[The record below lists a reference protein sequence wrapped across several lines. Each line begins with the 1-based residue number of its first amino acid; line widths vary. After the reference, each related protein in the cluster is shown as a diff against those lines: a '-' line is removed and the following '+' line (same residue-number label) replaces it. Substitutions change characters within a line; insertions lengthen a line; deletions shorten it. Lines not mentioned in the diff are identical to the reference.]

1 MSRTFASLKK
11 HRNYRL
17 FFSGQLVSVF
27 GTWMQMIALAW
38 FVVDHTRSP
47 LAVGILAFCRFLPF
61 TLFGLV
67 AGVLADRFDNRR
79 LVMTTQA
86 GAMAV
91 SIALS
96 ILALTDATP
105 LWAIYLLAALGG
117 TATVFDAPG
126 RQSLTFQLVG
136 RDELPNAVALNATL
150 FNASRMAGPALAGI
164 VIAAGGTAACFIINA
179 VSFLAVLAAL
189 ALIRPAELH
198 PVERGDSRP
207 TVFRG
212 VREGLVF
219 AKKTRVVWVA
229 LVITTVL
236 STLGFNFNVLV
247 PVLVRETLDA
257 GPEVFGSMS
266 AAFGAGAL
274 AGALLTATLGRAS
287 WKALLAGTAGFG
299 ITVLVLAPQTSVPVA
314 AALLFAAGVC
324 FILWNSNT
332 QSLLQLTAPDHLRGR
347 VMSLFLFA
355 FAGLGPPGS
364 LAAGWLAD
372 VGGTRLA
379 FAVAGAAGLAMT
391 ALGWWKSPFREP
403 VARPGSAR
411 LEPGVVHRPE

>member
-1 MSRTFASLKK
+1 MSRTFASLRI

-38 FVVDHTRSP
+38 FVADHTRSP

-86 GAMAV
+86 AAMAV
-91 SIALS
+91 SIALT
-96 ILALTDATP
+96 ILALAGDPP
-105 LWAIYLLAALGG
+105 LWSIYLLAALGG

-150 FNASRMAGPALAGI
+150 FNASRMAGPAVAGLI
-164 VIAAGGTAACFIINA
+164 IAAGGTAACFLINA
-179 VSFLAVLAAL
+179 ISFLAVLTAL
-189 ALIRPAELH
+189 ALIRPSELY
-198 PVERGDSRP
+198 PVERSSTRP
-207 TVFRG
+207 TVIRG
-212 VREGLVF
+212 AREGLAY
-219 AKKTRVVWVA
+219 AKRTRIVWVA

-236 STLGFNFNVLV
+236 STLGFNFNVLI

-257 GPEVFGSMS
+257 GPEVFGSLS

-274 AGALLTATLGRAS
+274 AGALITATMGRAS
-287 WKALLAGTAGFG
+287 WKALLTGTGGFG
-299 ITVLVLAPQTSVPVA
+299 VVVLLLAPQTSVPVA
-314 AALLFAAGVC
+314 AMLLFVAGVC
-324 FILWNSNT
+324 FILWNANT

-347 VMSLFLFA
+347 VMSLFLFS
-355 FAGLGPPGS
+355 FAGLGPIGA
-364 LAAGWLAD
+364 LAAGWLANT
-372 VGGTRLA
+372 GGTPLA
-379 FAVAGAAGLAMT
+379 FTVAGFAGIAMA
-391 ALGWWKSPFREP
+391 ALGWWKSPFRNRAEQ
-403 VARPGSAR
+403 PGPAR

>member
-1 MSRTFASLKK
+1 MSRTFASLRK

-38 FVVDHTRSP
+38 FVADQTRSP

-79 LVMTTQA
+79 LVITTQA
-86 GAMAV
+86 AAMAV
-91 SIALS
+91 SVALS
-96 ILALTDATP
+96 VLALTGATP

-150 FNASRMAGPALAGI
+150 FNASRMLGPAVAGL

-179 VSFLAVLAAL
+179 FSFLAVLAAL
-189 ALIRPAELH
+189 ALIRTSELY

-212 VREGLVF
+212 AREGLAY
-219 AKKTRVVWVA
+219 AKRTRVVWLV

-236 STLGFNFNVLV
+236 STFGFNFNVLV
-247 PVLVRETLDA
+247 PVLVRETLNA
-257 GPEVFGSMS
+257 GPEVFGALS

-274 AGALLTATLGRAS
+274 AGALLTATMGRAS
-287 WKALLAGTAGFG
+287 WKALLAGTGGFG
-299 ITVLVLAPQTSVPVA
+299 LVVLVLAPQTSVPVA
-314 AALLFAAGVC
+314 GVLLFVAGVC

-355 FAGLGPPGS
+355 FAGLGPLGALAAGS
-364 LAAGWLAD
+364 LADA
-372 VGGTRLA
+372 GGTQLA
-379 FAVAGAAGLAMT
+379 FVVAGLAGISM
-391 ALGWWKSPFREP
+391 AVLGWWKSPFREHAP
-403 VARPGSAR
+403 RPGSAR

>member
-1 MSRTFASLKK
+1 
-11 HRNYRL
+11 
-17 FFSGQLVSVF
+17 
-27 GTWMQMIALAW
+27 
-38 FVVDHTRSP
+38 
-47 LAVGILAFCRFLPF
+47 
-61 TLFGLV
+61 
-67 AGVLADRFDNRR
+67 
-79 LVMTTQA
+79 MTTQA
-86 GAMAV
+86 AAMAV

-96 ILALTDATP
+96 VLALTGATP

-150 FNASRMAGPALAGI
+150 FNASRMLGPAVAGI
-164 VIAAGGTAACFIINA
+164 VIAAGGTAACFIINSF
-179 VSFLAVLAAL
+179 SFLAVLAAL
-189 ALIRPAELH
+189 ALIRPAELY

-212 VREGLVF
+212 VREGLAY
-219 AKKTRVVWVA
+219 AKRTRIVWLV

-247 PVLVRETLDA
+247 PVLVHETLHA
-257 GPEVFGSMS
+257 GPEVFGALS

-274 AGALLTATLGRAS
+274 AGALLTATMGRAS
-287 WKALLAGTAGFG
+287 WKALLIGTGGFG
-299 ITVLVLAPQTSVPVA
+299 LVVLVLAPQTSVPVA
-314 AALLFAAGVC
+314 GVLLFAAGVC

-355 FAGLGPPGS
+355 FAGLGPLGALAAGS
-364 LAAGWLAD
+364 LADA
-372 VGGTRLA
+372 GGTTLA
-379 FAVAGAAGLAMT
+379 FVVAGLAGISM
-391 ALGWWKSPFREP
+391 AVLGWWKSPFREP
-403 VARPGSAR
+403 APRPGPAR

>member
-379 FAVAGAAGLAMT
+379 FAVAGVAGLAMT

>member
-1 MSRTFASLKK
+1 MRRTFASLRI

-17 FFSGQLVSVF
+17 FFTGQLISVF

-38 FVVDHTRSP
+38 FVADHTRSP
-47 LAVGILAFCRFLPF
+47 LAVGVLAFCRFIPF

-67 AGVLADRFDNRR
+67 SGVLADRFDNRR

-96 ILALTDATP
+96 ILALTGATP

-117 TATVFDAPG
+117 TATVFDSPG
-126 RQSLTFQLVG
+126 RQALTFQLVG
-136 RDELPNAVALNATL
+136 REELPNAVALNATL
-150 FNASRMAGPALAGI
+150 FNASRMLGPALAGI

-179 VSFLAVLAAL
+179 FSFLAVLAAL
-189 ALIRPAELH
+189 ALIRPSELY

-207 TVFRG
+207 TLFRG
-212 VREGLVF
+212 AREGLAF
-219 AKKTRVVWVA
+219 AARTRVVWVV
-229 LVITTVL
+229 LVMTTVL

-247 PVLVRETLDA
+247 PVLVRVTLDA
-257 GPEVFGSMS
+257 GPAVFGSLS

-274 AGALLTATLGRAS
+274 AGALLSATMGRAS
-287 WKALLAGTAGFG
+287 WKALLGGTAGFG
-299 ITVLVLAPQTSVPVA
+299 LTVLVLAPQTSVPVA
-314 AALLFAAGVC
+314 GVLLFAAGAC

-347 VMSLFLFA
+347 VMSLFLFS
-355 FAGLGPPGS
+355 FAGLGPPGA

-379 FAVAGAAGLAMT
+379 FTVAGAAGLAMA

-403 VARPGSAR
+403 VDRPGPAR
-411 LEPGVVHRPE
+411 LQPGVVHRPE